1 MFLLKLGIHPWFG
14 DFFFF
19 FPTKWRVTCL
29 SSQIFTLCGYS
40 LRFVSGD
47 LDRSW
52 QFLLLK
58 GTQYQIFY
66 SWINNARPLLAFDYQ
81 RAALATFDRRTRA
94 NSWIVQTSS
103 AWTVSVLSFRKVTC
117 HSTVQRSSCQDL
129 LKKKNKED
137 WKRWDSCYLMA
148 VFLGCFWLKLRSV
161 PWETVLCWCSVG
173 RKALVSLHECLP
185 SYRDESEP
193 LHDTA
198 LSRPAQPSFTVTAI
212 ECFCVFCP
220 PSSADPGCHL
230 MRF

>member
-129 LKKKNKED
+129 LKKKTK
-137 WKRWDSCYLMA
+137 KT
-148 VFLGCFWLKLRSV
+148 GKG
-161 PWETVLCWCSVG
+161 ETVVTWWLYFLVVSDSSCARCPGKQCCADVAWAERLWSVFTSAFPATEM
-173 RKALVSLHECLP
+173 RVNHSMTRHCLVLHSLHLLLLP
-185 SYRDESEP
+185 
-193 LHDTA
+193 
-198 LSRPAQPSFTVTAI
+198 
-212 ECFCVFCP
+212 
-220 PSSADPGCHL
+220 
-230 MRF
+230 